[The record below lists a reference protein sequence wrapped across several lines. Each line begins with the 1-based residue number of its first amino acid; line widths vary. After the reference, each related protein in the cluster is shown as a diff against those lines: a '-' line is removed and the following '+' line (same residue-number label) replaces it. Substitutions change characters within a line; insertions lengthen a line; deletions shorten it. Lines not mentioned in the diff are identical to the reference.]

1 MRERVVIQRRRMC
14 LSVTVCYHQGGGSA
28 VQCVWHTSKS
38 RVGQPFPC
46 GVRLLF
52 TSICFSC
59 ACLVMPTIECG
70 CVFIV
75 YYIVINMVVLAT
87 WWFILFIGVGN
98 YLVLCCCN
106 SLSLEIDCDI
116 GL

>member
-1 MRERVVIQRRRMC
+1 MGEREGGDSEKEDVF
-14 LSVTVCYHQGGGSA
+14 VCYSMLPPGWWFSCSVCLAHIQEQSWA
-28 VQCVWHTSKS
+28 TIPLWCA
-38 RVGQPFPC
+38 
-46 GVRLLF
+46 F